1 MMQERKWT
9 IAKAKCLSR
18 QERAESSVK
27 IEERSTDSS
36 STITAVKV
44 KVYGFKYSRLGDEI
58 LGK

>member
-9 IAKAKCLSR
+9 IAKAKHLSR
-18 QERAESSVK
+18 QERAESSVE

-36 STITAVKV
+36 STITAAKV
-44 KVYGFKYSRLGDEI
+44 KVYGFKHSRLGDEI